1 MSIKQ
6 VLTYNKRMYILGI
19 ESSCDDTGLAIVNS
33 RGEVIEHVTSSQH
46 EIHAKYG
53 GIVPELASRD
63 HVKKFIPLLQELFVK
78 SSKNLNDIDIIA
90 FTNGPGLLG
99 PLLAGASLSKA
110 LGWCNDI
117 PTIEVNHL
125 EAHIYSPM
133 ITEPEL
139 KAPFVSLL
147 VSGGHTILSLVD
159 KNLKITTL
167 GSTLDDSAGECF
179 DKVARKLNLGYPG
192 GPAIAKKAELAKDY
206 NFNFPRPMQ
215 NSDDFNFSF
224 SGLKTHVIN
233 EINKIL
239 LTEDDVNNISCELQ
253 NAIVD
258 TLIKKSVKASQQ
270 YKIKNIVI
278 TGGVSANTKLRDE
291 FSSVKEIK
299 AFFPDVKFSTDNG
312 AMIAY
317 AGFLKSKS
325 GKTRD
330 NFKIKPNPSLSL

>member
-1 MSIKQ
+1 MFIKQ
-6 VLTYNKRMYILGI
+6 VLTYNNKMNILGI

-33 RGEVIEHVTSSQH
+33 KGQIIEHVTSSQH

-63 HVKKFIPLLQELFVK
+63 HVKKFIPLLNILLEK
-78 SSKNLNDIDIIA
+78 SSMTIKDINMIA

-99 PLLAGASLSKA
+99 PLLAGASLSKSLA
-110 LGWCNDI
+110 WCNNI
-117 PTIEVNHL
+117 PVIEVNHL

-133 ITEPEL
+133 ISEKGLRP
-139 KAPFVSLL
+139 PFVSLL

-159 KNLKITTL
+159 KDYKINDL

-179 DKVARKLNLGYPG
+179 DKVARKLGLSYPG
-192 GPAIAKKAELAKDY
+192 GPEIAKKAEFAIDPS
-206 NFNFPRPMQ
+206 FSFPRPMVKS
-215 NSDDFNFSF
+215 NDFNFSF

-233 EINKIL
+233 VINKVE
-239 LTEDDVNNISCELQ
+239 LTEENINNISYELQ

-258 TLIKKSVKASQQ
+258 TLINKSVKASEEFH
-270 YKIKNIVI
+270 IKNIVV
-278 TGGVSANTKLRDE
+278 TGGVSANKKLRE
-291 FSSVKEIK
+291 NFSLIKEKK

-312 AMIAY
+312 AMIAF

-325 GKTRD
+325 TEPKE
-330 NFKIKPNPSLSL
+330 NFKIKPNPSLTL